1 MRSGGEVPN
10 QGLGPQKSARCRGKR
25 KDRGSLQE
33 LLCATL
39 ITPLFGDGW
48 TMNAGS
54 RAVSFLMVA
63 TLLSNLL
70 LTLNLLIL
78 TFGVG
83 VNPGSQNSG
92 VDVGEQILEVKI
104 VLVDNSLFPAPTGA
118 IQAVGKFLIDGGV
131 DYNDRQYKFRTDQ
144 VVTLTAMDEMY
155 GYKFAFWQKEEP
167 GFSGLIV
174 TNRTLT
180 ILMNSDQIWW
190 ANYVK

>member
-1 MRSGGEVPN
+1 M
-10 QGLGPQKSARCRGKR
+10 K
-25 KDRGSLQE
+25 
-33 LLCATL
+33 
-39 ITPLFGDGW
+39 
-48 TMNAGS
+48 AGS

-104 VLVDNSLFPAPTGA
+104 VLVDNSLFPAPTRA